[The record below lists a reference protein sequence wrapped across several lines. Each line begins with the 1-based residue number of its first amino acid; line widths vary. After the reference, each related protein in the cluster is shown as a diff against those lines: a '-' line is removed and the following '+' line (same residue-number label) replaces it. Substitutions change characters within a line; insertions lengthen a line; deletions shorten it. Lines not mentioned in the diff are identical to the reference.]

1 MPDMQELD
9 KLLQHIKAESENECK
24 TIALNSNNEC
34 KRIREEYSK
43 KEQDEYWNYVNNGSK
58 EIEKRTKQLADLAAE
73 QAKKMVD
80 ETQQDMLDRVLSL
93 TAKKLSALPS
103 RTYNEILTKLGIEHG
118 LKPEFLVEQF
128 REDLTPSVTSALF
141 D

>member
-1 MPDMQELD
+1 MQELE
-9 KLLQHIKAESENECK
+9 KILQHIKTESEHECK
-24 TIALNSNNEC
+24 AIAQKANNDCEN
-34 KRIREEYSK
+34 IRKEYSK
-43 KEQDEYWNYVNNGSK
+43 REQDEYWAFVNKGSK
-58 EIEKRTKQLADLAAE
+58 EIENRSRQLMELSAE
-73 QAKKMVD
+73 QAKKMIND
-80 ETQQDMLDRVLSL
+80 TQQDMLDRVLSL
-93 TAKKLSALPS
+93 TAKKLSALPT